1 MNLASI
7 DKFCLFRPSTQL
19 SPEELATQLTLDDYS
34 VFRSIEAAEYVDK
47 VFGLTTSTTPQE
59 ASTTAP
65 DVSSGSSRKGFA
77 TGCTNLDAFADLV
90 NKEAYWVPSEL
101 CAETNLTKRVDML
114 KRFIKV
120 SSFLRGPFGDLRKI
134 MIYNS

>member
-1 MNLASI
+1 MLVLTI
-7 DKFCLFRPSTQL
+7 FVFRPSTQL

-59 ASTTAP
+59 ASTTTAP
-65 DVSSGSSRKGFA
+65 SDVSSGSGSRKGFA

-120 SSFLRGPFGDLRKI
+120 SSFPNGPFGDYDFDL
-134 MIYNS
+134 

>member
-1 MNLASI
+1 M
-7 DKFCLFRPSTQL
+7 
-19 SPEELATQLTLDDYS
+19 TLDDYS

-47 VFGLTTSTTPQE
+47 VFGLTSTTQETSTT
-59 ASTTAP
+59 TTAP
-65 DVSSGSSRKGFA
+65 SDASNSGSGSSRKGFA

-120 SSFLRGPFGDLRKI
+120 SSFPNGPFGDLRKI
-134 MIYNS
+134 MIYNGNKLATMGLKKQGVG